1 MSDATL
7 ITFEADTH
15 SYFYGMERV
24 PSVSEILRPLTETYL
39 AAIPEGILNW
49 KRDLGI
55 AVHKACELLDLGTL
69 DEESVDPQIV
79 PYIEAYK
86 AFRVDYQPKWD
97 AIEQFVFADIGRYAG
112 TLDRA
117 GELTTGPAIVDIK
130 TSLKVQ
136 PSAAVQL
143 WAYAVAYGEVLAPDL
158 LVLQLMKDGTY
169 KLVPFTQYD
178 EYDATWNALLTLHGW
193 KKRNER

>member
-1 MSDATL
+1 MSAVG
-7 ITFEADTH
+7 ITFEPETH

-39 AAIPEGILNW
+39 AAIPEGVLNW
-49 KRDLGI
+49 KRDLGV

-69 DEESVDPQIV
+69 DGESLDEQIV
-79 PYIEAYK
+79 PYLEAYK
-86 AFRVDYQPKWD
+86 AFRVDYQPQWN
-97 AIEQFVFADIGRYAG
+97 AIEQIVFDDVRRYAG
-112 TLDRA
+112 TMDRA
-117 GELTTGPAIVDIK
+117 GELTTGPAIVDLK
-130 TSLKVQ
+130 TSLQVQ

-143 WAYAVAYGEVLAPDL
+143 WAYAVAHAEIEQPDL
-158 LVLQLMKDGTY
+158 LVLQLMKDGKY

-178 EYDATWNALLTLHGW
+178 EYDATWNALLTLYGW

>member
-1 MSDATL
+1 MSASD
-7 ITFEADTH
+7 ITFEAESHT
-15 SYFYGMERV
+15 YFLGLERV

-39 AAIPEGILNW
+39 AAIPEGVLNW

-69 DEESVDPQIV
+69 DEESLDPQIV
-79 PYIEAYK
+79 PYLEGYK
-86 AFRVDYQPKWD
+86 AFRVDFQPKWN
-97 AIEQFVFADIGRYAG
+97 AIEQIVFDDVHRYAG
-112 TLDRA
+112 TMDRA

-130 TSLKVQ
+130 TSLQVQ

-143 WAYAVAYGEVLAPDL
+143 WAYAVAHDGIEQPDL
-158 LVLQLMKDGTY
+158 LVLQLKKDGTY
-169 KLVPFTQYD
+169 RLQPFTDYD

>member
-1 MSDATL
+1 MSAAD
-7 ITFEADTH
+7 ITFEPEEHT
-15 SYFYGMERV
+15 YWLGLERV

-39 AAIPEGILNW
+39 AAIPEAVLNW

-69 DEESVDPQIV
+69 DEESLDERIV
-79 PYIEAYK
+79 PYLEGYK
-86 AFRVDYQPKWD
+86 AFRVDFQPQWN
-97 AIEQFVFADIGRYAG
+97 AIEQIVFDDVRRYAG
-112 TLDRA
+112 TMDRA

-130 TSLKVQ
+130 TSLQVQ

-143 WAYAVAYGEVLAPDL
+143 WAYAMAHDEIEQPDL
-158 LVLQLMKDGTY
+158 LVLQLLKDGTY

-178 EYDATWNALLTLHGW
+178 EYDATWNALLTLYGW